1 MSQNVT
7 FMFIL
12 TLTYVLMDNFLSLF
26 FSRLETFLRKEKAS
40 GQKRGNFRKQVIQRS
55 LILLAEKISVQM

>member
-1 MSQNVT
+1 MNTQIFQPFKYDLNGDWRSQKVT

-26 FSRLETFLRKEKAS
+26 
-40 GQKRGNFRKQVIQRS
+40 
-55 LILLAEKISVQM
+55 